1 MIGGKI
7 ALTCLVI
14 FLTCVLTIY
23 GEEKSSKTY
32 KASRYIGNTAFFGII
47 VGLLMKIWS
56 VQLDTNFKNML
67 YFKKEENHEIYKR

>member
-56 VQLDTNFKNML
+56 V
-67 YFKKEENHEIYKR
+67 